1 MHSLDYF
8 PHAVSPLYSSK
19 RISPE
24 EFEMLCREQPDLQAE
39 LETDGR
45 VKFMSPV
52 GGTSGNRENQFNA
65 DLTYYER
72 AQGGKSFSSSTGFK
86 LPDGSIR
93 SPDSAYLTDQQLSTL
108 SSKQLS
114 KLVPAVPVFVI
125 EVLSSSDSL
134 KELEAKM
141 RDTWIANGV
150 RLAWLA
156 DVDNDR
162 LWIYRADRSVEL
174 VTPLNR
180 TITGEDVLPG
190 FTFDLNL
197 LS

>member
-1 MHSLDYF
+1 MYIPPF
-8 PHAVSPLYSSK
+8 PHDVSPFYSSK
-19 RISPE
+19 RITAE
-24 EFEMLCREQPDLQAE
+24 EFEAFCKKQPELQTE
-39 LETDGR
+39 LEADGR
-45 VKFMSPV
+45 LKIMSPV

-72 AQGGKSFSSSTGFK
+72 SVGGKSYSSSTGFR

-93 SPDSAYLTDQQLSTL
+93 SPDAAYLTDQQLSKL
-108 SSKQLS
+108 SPEQL
-114 KLVPAVPVFVI
+114 VRFIPAVPVFII
-125 EVLSSSDSL
+125 EVLSDSDTL
-134 KELEAKM
+134 RDAETKM

-162 LWIYRADRSVEL
+162 LWIYRADHSVEL
-174 VTPLNR
+174 VSPLDR
-180 TITGEDVLPG
+180 TLTGEDILPG

>member
-8 PHAVSPLYSSK
+8 PHAVAPLYSSK
-19 RISPE
+19 RISQE
-24 EFEMLCREQPDLQAE
+24 EFELLCREQPDLQAE
-39 LETDGR
+39 LEPGGT
-45 VKFMSPV
+45 VKIMSPV
-52 GGTSGNRENQFNA
+52 GFDSSDNEAEFITELKLYARKV
-65 DLTYYER
+65 
-72 AQGGKSFSSSTGFK
+72 GGKSVSSAVGFK
-86 LPDGSIR
+86 LPDGSIK
-93 SPDSAYLTDQQLSTL
+93 SPDACYVAPQ
-108 SSKQLS
+108 
-114 KLVPAVPVFVI
+114 KLAAFNGKDLKRFLPVIPDFVV
-125 EVLSSSDSL
+125 EVLSPSDKL
-134 KELEAKM
+134 ADLEAKM

-162 LWIYRADRSVEL
+162 LWIYRADHSVEL

-180 TITGEDVLPG
+180 TLTGEDVLPG